1 MCARNYF
8 RYLRIIWITL
18 LFIKR
23 KLGGDVSSC
32 CQGCGLLCVLVS
44 RDVSRHSTEQLSS
57 HRHRQVVG
65 PLPRIPSFTINKD
78 PEICDPES
86 HKTRDLE
93 RLIVSSQGGVSNT
106 VVFLRDI
113 SRGKLTTSPNPDAS
127 STKSAAATSPTF
139 CCCRRMP
146 SCGMPPCTL
155 FTWMAQ
161 PPTICPSPSPTRSF
175 LAQCS
180 RQG

>member
-1 MCARNYF
+1 MRHDLGQRKWAIDSLRGASGTRLFPHPQNSGPSLEKSDRISMCARNYF
-8 RYLRIIWITL
+8 RYLRLRWITL

-93 RLIVSSQGGVSNT
+93 RLIVSPEAASQT
-106 VVFLRDI
+106 PWYF
-113 SRGKLTTSPNPDAS
+113 
-127 STKSAAATSPTF
+127 
-139 CCCRRMP
+139 
-146 SCGMPPCTL
+146 
-155 FTWMAQ
+155 
-161 PPTICPSPSPTRSF
+161 
-175 LAQCS
+175 
-180 RQG
+180 